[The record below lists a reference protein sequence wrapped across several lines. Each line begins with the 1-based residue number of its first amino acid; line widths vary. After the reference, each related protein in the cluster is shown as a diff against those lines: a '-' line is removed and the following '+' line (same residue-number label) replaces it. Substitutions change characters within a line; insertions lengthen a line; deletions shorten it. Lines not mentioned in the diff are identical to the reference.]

1 MDYTEQ
7 EIREQLKR
15 GPDAYDIYRLKVKGD
30 GSTKWLNVPWQALA
44 TLAEAVSDRPSPLQ
58 RIADI
63 LAEPNWS
70 VGMLEDIAEIVASTG
85 VVPRPDREEYIH
97 H

>member
-7 EIREQLKR
+7 EIREQLRR
-15 GPDAYDIYRLKVKGD
+15 GPDEYDIFRLKVKGD
-30 GSTKWLNVPWQALA
+30 GSTKWLNVPQGAIVALA
-44 TLAEAVSDRPSPLQ
+44 DALSEAGPLQ

-70 VGMLEDIAEIVASTG
+70 VGMLEDIAEIVNAAG
-85 VVPRPDREEYIH
+85 IEPRGDRQPYYH